1 MFRITFLLSL
11 FFVSSVAFCNPNVT
25 IKGHIID
32 SKTGE
37 HLSYV
42 TVGIKNSNISTASD
56 DTGHFL
62 LKNLTPGKYIVQVHT
77 VGYNTLEE
85 AVELKPGQNPDL
97 HLKLTQS
104 DLKLNEVVV
113 TANRNETM
121 RREASVI
128 VGVVDQKLLE
138 ATNSVNLAQGLNF
151 QSGLRVENNCQNCG
165 FQQVRINGL
174 EGPYSQILID
184 SKPIFSSLAG
194 VYGIEQIP
202 ANMVDRVEVVRGG
215 GSALFGS
222 NAIGGT
228 INIITKEALYN
239 SFSVGNTFSLIDGD
253 TPDNV
258 VNLSTSLVTEN
269 QKAGIYMFGMFRDRK
284 EWDANGDGFSE
295 LGKLNTETFG
305 FRSYLKPDNYSKVTL
320 EYHRINEY
328 RRGGDSLELPPH
340 EVQVAE
346 MARHNINGGGLNFQ
360 RFSKDYKHNFNIY
373 TSLQN
378 TERDTYYGADYNEDA
393 YGNTKNLTLSTGAQ
407 YSYRFDKLWFMPSQ
421 ITAGFE
427 FNYDDLHDEMLG
439 YGRDLKQITRIYGG
453 YIQNE
458 WKNEMFTILLGARLD
473 KHNLIDD
480 AIFSPRINLRYA
492 PIESLNLRTSYAAG
506 YRAPQTFDEDLHIT
520 AVQGGVTFIHNA
532 PGLKPEY
539 SHSFSASADY
549 TFEIGH
555 WGFNILADGFY
566 TKLDDVFYLKEIG
579 HDSDGN
585 LLKERRNG
593 SGATVKGVNLELKA
607 IPANWLQLQAGFTFQ
622 SSRYKDA
629 ESWSDNEDIAP
640 TRKMPR
646 TPDQYGYFT
655 ASIKPTKQF
664 TISLSGIYTGRM
676 YVPHFKNLVN
686 EDGIPVDEDGNIL
699 EPDDEPIDN
708 SELKH
713 TKSFFDFST
722 KLAYNFKLYNTISM
736 QINGGVQNM
745 FNSFQKDFDKGMER
759 DAGYMYGPGL
769 PRTFFIGI
777 KFGQF

>member
-1 MFRITFLLSL
+1 MIRFKLTLLL
-11 FFVSSVAFCNPNVT
+11 ILLPLAAFCNQNST

-42 TVGIKNSNISTASD
+42 TIGIKNTTIGTASD
-56 DTGHFL
+56 DSGHFL
-62 LKNLTPGKYIVQVHT
+62 LKNMKPGTYTIQVHT

-85 AVELKPGQNPDL
+85 TIELKPGNNNDF
-97 HLKLTQS
+97 HFKLDPS
-104 DLKLNEVVV
+104 EMNLNEVVV

-138 ATNSVNLAQGLNF
+138 NTNSCNLAQGLNF

-184 SKPIFSSLAG
+184 SRPIFSSLAG

-202 ANMVDRVEVVRGG
+202 ANMIDRVEVVRGG

-258 VNLSTSLVTEN
+258 VNINASLVSDN

-284 EWDANGDGFSE
+284 EWDADGDGFSE

-305 FRSYLKPDNYSKVTL
+305 FRSYLKTSDYSKLSL

-328 RRGGDSLELPPH
+328 RRGGDSLKLPPH
-340 EVQVAE
+340 QAQIAE
-346 MARHNINGGGLNFQ
+346 MARHNINGGSINYQ
-360 RFSKDYKHNFNIY
+360 QFSKDYKHNFNIY

-378 TERDTYYGADYNEDA
+378 TARDTYYGAGQNLDA
-393 YGNTKNLTLSTGAQ
+393 YGDTKNLTLATGAQ
-407 YSYRFDKLWFMPSQ
+407 YSYRFSKLWFMPSQ
-421 ITAGFE
+421 LTAGFE
-427 FNYDDLHDEMLG
+427 FNYDNLHDEMLG
-439 YGRDLKQITRIYGG
+439 YGRDLKQVTRIYGG

-458 WKNEMFTILLGARLD
+458 WKNEQFTVLLGARLD

-480 AIFSPRINLRYA
+480 PIFSPRINLRYA
-492 PIESLNLRTSYAAG
+492 PVESLNLRASYAAG

-520 AVQGGVTFIHNA
+520 AVNGEVSFIVNA
-532 PGLKPEY
+532 DNLSPEY

-549 TFEIGH
+549 TFNAGG
-555 WGFNILADGFY
+555 WGFNILADGFF
-566 TKLDDVFYLKEIG
+566 TKLDDVFVLEEIG
-579 HDSDGN
+579 KDDQGN
-585 LLKERRNG
+585 MIKERRNG
-593 SGATVKGVNLELKA
+593 SGATVKGINLELKV
-607 IPANWLQLQAGFTFQ
+607 IPANWVQMQAGFTFQ
-622 SSRYKDA
+622 KSIYKKPEQWSED
-629 ESWSDNEDIAP
+629 ESVAP
-640 TRKMPR
+640 SKKMLR

-655 ASIKPTKQF
+655 ANIKPVKPF
-664 TISLSGIYTGRM
+664 TISLSGIYTGKM
-676 YVPHFKNLVN
+676 YVPHFAGYIEHN
-686 EDGIPVDEDGNIL
+686 
-699 EPDDEPIDN
+699 
-708 SELKH
+708 ELKH
-713 TKSFFDFST
+713 TKDFFDFST
-722 KLAYNFKLYNTISM
+722 KLAYTFKLNGTINM
-736 QINGGVQNM
+736 QLNGGVQNI
-745 FNSFQKDFDKGMER
+745 FNSFQKDFDKGPDR

-769 PRTFFIGI
+769 PRTIFLGI
-777 KFGQF
+777 KIGQF